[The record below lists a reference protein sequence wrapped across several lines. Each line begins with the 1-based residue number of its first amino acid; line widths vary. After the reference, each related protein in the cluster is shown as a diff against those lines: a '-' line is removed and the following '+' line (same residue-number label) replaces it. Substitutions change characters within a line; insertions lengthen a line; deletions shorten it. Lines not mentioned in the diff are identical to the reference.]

1 MGKYT
6 YKIDISLVMD
16 KPVNE
21 IMVIADRCSKLGDEK
36 AGVEQQ
42 VAIAA
47 MYVAK
52 ELRHYRFTTAGS
64 QLTLKNF
71 YALRKNVGDE
81 FIHIH
86 RINYMTW
93 WAIQEVHEWMVEKKM
108 LTTNAN
114 KYWRLV
120 EKSFYTYQDLHF
132 KLMELSSWRTV
143 QDHVRL
149 AANLINPLK
158 EPLEISIR
166 DYLIQKRGPMVAAGQ
181 KDDITLL
188 SKVGVCLLFCA
199 ALRNTRQNFF
209 ARVEERYGI
218 DFTPDFK
225 YADISAMGR
234 NFMWMTEQL
243 GVKLVKDKD
252 GDFVLLGVSLEKSV
266 RVEANWNSIVDIVT
280 DDVLMDEVALKAINL
295 NPKVKADY
303 EAVVAKEQQ
312 AELDDALGDLSTKF
326 KVGKL

>member
-1 MGKYT
+1 MAKYT

-21 IMVIADRCSKLGDEK
+21 IMALADRCSKLGHEK

-47 MYVAK
+47 TFVGK
-52 ELRHYRFTTAGS
+52 ELNRYRFTTAGS
-64 QLTLKNF
+64 QLTLKSF
-71 YALRKNVGDE
+71 YTLRKNVGDE

-86 RINYMTW
+86 RVNYMTW
-93 WAIQEVHEWMVEKKM
+93 WAIQEMYDWLTDKK
-108 LTTNAN
+108 LTNTNVN

-120 EKSFYTYQDLHF
+120 ERAFTTYQDSHF
-132 KLMELSSWRTV
+132 KLMDVSSWRTV

-158 EPLEISIR
+158 EPLELSVR
-166 DYLIQKRGPMVAAGQ
+166 DYLIQKRKPMVAAGQ

-199 ALRNTRQNFF
+199 ALRNTREGFF
-209 ARVEERYGI
+209 ITVAQKYGV
-218 DFTPDFK
+218 DLSPDFK
-225 YADISAMGR
+225 YADVSSMCR
-234 NFMWMTEQL
+234 NFAWMMEQL
-243 GVKLVKDKD
+243 GVKFVKDKD
-252 GDFVLLGVSLEKSV
+252 GDFALLGIEFDKSV
-266 RVEANWNSIVDIVT
+266 RVESNWNAIVSIVT
-280 DDVLMDEVALKAINL
+280 DDNLMDEVALKAINL

-312 AELDDALGDLSTKF
+312 AELDDTLGDLSSKF

>member
-21 IMVIADRCSKLGDEK
+21 IMAIADRCSKLGHEK

-52 ELRHYRFTTAGS
+52 ELRQYRFTTAGS
-64 QLTLKNF
+64 QLTLKSF

-93 WAIQEVHEWMVEKKM
+93 WAIEEMHDWMEDKKL
-108 LTTNAN
+108 LTTNVN

-120 EKSFYTYQDLHF
+120 ERAFTIYQDLHF
-132 KLMELSSWRTV
+132 KLMDVTSWRTV

-166 DYLIQKRGPMVAAGQ
+166 DYLIQKRKPMVAAGQ

-209 ARVEERYGI
+209 AMVTQKYGI
-218 DFTPDFK
+218 DLSIDFK
-225 YADISAMGR
+225 YADVSSMSR
-234 NFMWMTEQL
+234 NFVWMMEQL
-243 GVKLVKDKD
+243 GVRFVKDKD
-252 GDFVLLGVSLEKSV
+252 GDFALLGIEFDKSV
-266 RVEANWNSIVDIVT
+266 RVEANWNSIVSIVT
-280 DDVLMDEVALKAINL
+280 DDNLMNEMALEAINM
-295 NPKVKADY
+295 NPKAKADY
-303 EAVVAKEQQ
+303 EAIVAKEEQ
-312 AELDDALGDLSTKF
+312 AELDDALGDLGSKF
-326 KVGKL
+326 KIGKL